1 MNRDHFANKQAKIV
15 YIFNRTIGAARKYLN
30 PRYRSGDSTQ
40 FNTADEMIEFIKAI
54 YNNLF
59 RVREAKLEY
68 KDLKMKSGQLF
79 AEFYTEFLHLAS
91 EAQILVIDYY
101 DNLVEKIPFGLQRAL
116 LSNRSL
122 YTTYV
127 DLSKYLKDLNQGQ
140 RRIRQQEDTLRT
152 TQVNK
157 PRVITPSTTRDP

>member
-1 MNRDHFANKQAKIV
+1 M
-15 YIFNRTIGAARKYLN
+15 
-30 PRYRSGDSTQ
+30 
-40 FNTADEMIEFIKAI
+40 EFIKAI

-59 RVREAKLEY
+59 YVREAKLEY

-79 AEFYTEFLHLAS
+79 AEFYTEFLYLAS

-101 DNLVEKIPFGLQRAL
+101 DDLVEKIPFGLQRAL

-127 DLSKYLKDLNQGQ
+127 DLSKYLKDL
-140 RRIRQQEDTLRT
+140 D
-152 TQVNK
+152 
-157 PRVITPSTTRDP
+157 

>member
-1 MNRDHFANKQAKIV
+1 VNRDHFANKQAKIV

-122 YTTYV
+122 YTTHT

-140 RRIRQQEDTLRT
+140 RRIRQQEDTLRAT
-152 TQVNK
+152 
-157 PRVITPSTTRDP
+157 